1 MMGAE
6 QGGWQ
11 ARGGVLA
18 ALSASKKDVLIDHGA
33 RNVFMGQVAHILLA
47 RT

>member
-18 ALSASKKDVLIDHGA
+18 ALSASKKDVLILTEEWEFPG
-33 RNVFMGQVAHILLA
+33 R
-47 RT
+47 